1 MDLIKDFI
9 SENSGDLI
17 GKLTSSGFDLEQA
30 KQFLPEAAS
39 GLTEAAGKL
48 DMSELMSGIS
58 SGDTSQ
64 LMSMVN
70 IESIASK
77 LGMDASMV
85 TTGLGSLLPS
95 IVSALTSGG
104 GGLSGAVSALSGGS
118 AGGILNSV
126 KGLFGK

>member
-1 MDLIKDFI
+1 MDLINNFI

-48 DMSELMSGIS
+48 DMDELMSGIS
-58 SGDTSQ
+58 SGDTSE

-70 IESIASK
+70 IESIASR
-77 LGMDASMV
+77 MDIDADQV
-85 TTGLGSLLPS
+85 TTGLSAMLPS
-95 IVSALTSGG
+95 IISAFQSG
-104 GGLSGAVSALSGGS
+104 GGLSGALSALGGGS
-118 AGGILNSV
+118 AGGLFNTV

>member
-1 MDLIKDFI
+1 MDLIKNFI

-17 GKLTSSGFDLEQA
+17 GKLTSSGFDLDQA

-48 DMSELMSGIS
+48 DMSELMSSIS
-58 SGDTSQ
+58 SGDTSK

-70 IESIASK
+70 IGSIASK
-77 LGMDASMV
+77 LGMDADQV
-85 TTGLGSLLPS
+85 TSGLGSLLPS
-95 IVSALTSGG
+95 IISALKDG
-104 GGLSGAVSALSGGS
+104 GGLGDAVSALSGGS
-118 AGGILNSV
+118 AGGLLNTV

>member
-1 MDLIKDFI
+1 MDLINKFI

-17 GKLTSSGFDLEQA
+17 GKLTSSGFDLDQA

-48 DMSELMSGIS
+48 DMNELMSGIS
-58 SGDTSQ
+58 SGDTSK

-70 IESIASK
+70 IEAMASK

-85 TTGLGSLLPS
+85 TTGLSSLLPS
-95 IVSALTSGG
+95 IVSAFTSGG
-104 GGLSGAVSALSGGS
+104 GLGGAVSALSGGS
-118 AGGILNSV
+118 AGGLLNSV